1 MITAEE
7 LEDCD
12 ICPKK
17 ITFGSAIKFCLY
29 FLFML
34 FSALLM
40 LSFYSGRDFSSI
52 ISFDTLKFGSE
63 SIFMKKLMNTVSI
76 ILFTNYLH
84 LILIGFKI

>member
-17 ITFGSAIKFCLY
+17 ITFASATKFSLY
-29 FLFML
+29 LIFMV
-34 FSALLM
+34 FSCLLM

-52 ISFDTLKFGSE
+52 VSFDSLKFGSE
-63 SIFMKKLMNTVSI
+63 SVFMKKLLNLVYYQLTQ
-76 ILFTNYLH
+76 
-84 LILIGFKI
+84 